1 MKRVVIKLLVSI
13 VFMLFFIIPTFASST
28 TYKLDELGLEV
39 SIPSSYDVITRDT
52 PLSSPIFK
60 ELGIYGKEL
69 MEQFETSSIY
79 LNAIPKDISNEE
91 IVVTMAPNIINNF
104 SALSDTSLKI
114 LASSLTGPF
123 EEMNFDI
130 SEYDIYEH
138 SQAKFIRL
146 NHEDTVNSVSILQY
160 YTIYNKKAINFT
172 MRSYSGEITSTQE
185 QTIRS
190 IVDTIKFD
198 TPPAEPPADFETEAF
213 IYTDTKTNIKFTV
226 PANWYE
232 KELLEERDTIDVKFM
247 SSKEEAMT
255 IMYCSVDVWES
266 LTDEEKAGGT
276 RSDIGNDVF
285 TSDDIAEFYGI
296 DKSKIST
303 VKYNGVEYFQFTVKQ
318 TTELYGIEVA
328 AEITFAVRFDNGWL
342 YIFNFGG
349 TTDNKYFCDFKEL
362 MNTVQYPDTKKSEY
376 SVSSYYELFRQGPKV
391 YIPVII
397 ISLLITMTAYAIFP
411 LIFASVRR
419 KAVTRKKY
427 NLLCFGINLLV
438 MFFFIALNGKSSGS
452 PYILWT
458 CVFSSIGL
466 TILKKRGVLK
476 VTRKK
481 SEGEG
486 FPGTETESH
495 SDECKIK
502 FCRKCG
508 NELLEDSRFCDRCGT
523 EIIKE

>member
-1 MKRVVIKLLVSI
+1 MSCLKRVVIKLLVSI

-226 PANWYE
+226 PVNWYE
-232 KELLEERDTIDVKFM
+232 KELSKEREFIDVKFM
-247 SSKEEAMT
+247 SAKEEGMSIIYGST
-255 IMYCSVDVWES
+255 DVWGMMTE
-266 LTDEEKAGGT
+266 DERDGST
-276 RSDIGNDVF
+276 RSDINNSAF
-285 TSDDIAEFYGI
+285 TLEDMSEFFTV
-296 DKSKIST
+296 DKKQISL
-303 VKYNGVEYFQFTVKQ
+303 VKYNGVEYYQATVKNS
-318 TTELYGIEVA
+318 TELYGLDFT
-328 AEITFAVRFDNGWL
+328 AEMTHAVRFDNGWI
-342 YIFNFGG
+342 YWFQFSG
-349 TTDNKYFCDFKEL
+349 TTDSTYFGDFEKL
-362 MNTVQYPDTKKSEY
+362 MNSVQFPTIPNVTDVGSFDSSSDDIDNSYKSISVIVVLFLVVGVIVTVVLYKNNSKHSTVQSYVPDDKNDFEKSNFLAS
-376 SVSSYYELFRQGPKV
+376 SVICVKCGQALPLDSEFCHICGTR
-391 YIPVII
+391 II
-397 ISLLITMTAYAIFP
+397 KT
-411 LIFASVRR
+411 
-419 KAVTRKKY
+419 
-427 NLLCFGINLLV
+427 N
-438 MFFFIALNGKSSGS
+438 
-452 PYILWT
+452 
-458 CVFSSIGL
+458 
-466 TILKKRGVLK
+466 
-476 VTRKK
+476 
-481 SEGEG
+481 E
-486 FPGTETESH
+486 ETE
-495 SDECKIK
+495 I
-502 FCRKCG
+502 
-508 NELLEDSRFCDRCGT
+508 
-523 EIIKE
+523 